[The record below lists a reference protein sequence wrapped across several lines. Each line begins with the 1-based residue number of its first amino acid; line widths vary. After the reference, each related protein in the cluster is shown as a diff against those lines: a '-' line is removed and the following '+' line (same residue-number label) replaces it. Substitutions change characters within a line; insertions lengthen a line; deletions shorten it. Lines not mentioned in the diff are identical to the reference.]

1 MDKFTCDDLQII
13 KGKYFCYRDLCRKDC
28 TKESCEKWIINQI
41 KQEHKRSIK
50 IHGEFPD
57 DIFKCFCILQEEVCE
72 VAKEINDG
80 NKDIEALRTELI
92 QVGAMALKFL
102 ICIDSMKNNKEG
114 L

>member
-57 DIFKCFCILQEEVCE
+57 VKVIGLSMFEE
-72 VAKEINDG
+72 KEIADA
-80 NKDIEALRTELI
+80 IRSA
-92 QVGAMALKFL
+92 GAVNCLTKSGSPKE
-102 ICIDSMKNNKEG
+102 IIDAIRACCMK
-114 L
+114 